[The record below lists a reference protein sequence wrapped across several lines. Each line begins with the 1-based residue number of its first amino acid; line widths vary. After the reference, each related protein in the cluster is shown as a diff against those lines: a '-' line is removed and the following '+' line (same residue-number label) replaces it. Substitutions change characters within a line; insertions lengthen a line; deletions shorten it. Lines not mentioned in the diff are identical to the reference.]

1 MTKAFLCLV
10 TLGVLG
16 ANAAQV
22 SPVQKVIQLIAD
34 METKVTA
41 EGNAAEADFAEYA
54 KWCDGEADEK
64 TRAIKAANEEI
75 SDLKATIADSTATIT
90 GLETKIGELA
100 ATISSTEAEAA
111 KAKNNRES
119 GQKAFGGAE
128 EELVDTVSTLGHDA
142 ELIKKKMGG
151 ASLAQL
157 PSGARA
163 QMERMMKG
171 LQSVV
176 DANWVTTQEKKTVS
190 AFLQQ
195 KSQDQDEDE
204 QTPAAYE
211 SSSGGILDAIA
222 GMEEKAEESLSSERK
237 EEMKDQNAY
246 ALLKMALENE
256 LKNAKDE
263 LAKATSKKQFTTEE
277 LARAEKTLTA
287 AQSSLAEDSKY
298 LADLKRECQA
308 KATEFEEE
316 YKDRVGELT
325 ALGKAKAI
333 MTEKFAFVQTGMTV
347 RVRSHNW
354 LAQGSKDDRKEKALK
369 MIATMGKRL
378 RSTALVSLSY
388 RALADPF
395 AKVKNMIE
403 EMVEKLLAEAAEEAG
418 QKAFCDK
425 ELGESKASKAEK
437 EGKLDT
443 VNARIEKSE
452 SAVEKLGEEIKTI
465 SNELAEM
472 NAANAEAT
480 KIRTE
485 EKATFEKTAKDYSES
500 QEACAAAIEVLR
512 SYYESGSFVQ
522 VRATTTLKS
531 RMKARESSG
540 DAGGIIGM
548 LEVAESDFS
557 KLLSEAKAAEDAA
570 AGEYDAMINDSK
582 VLGATKNAELKGK
595 KTEMAS
601 IKANLENYSDDK
613 DGLNSELSAVVEYL
627 EKVKPQCEYQ
637 VPSYEERKQRRE
649 KEIEGLKE
657 ALSVLSGDGI

>member
-287 AQSSLAEDSKY
+287 ARSSLAEDSKY

>member
-1 MTKAFLCLV
+1 
-10 TLGVLG
+10 
-16 ANAAQV
+16 
-22 SPVQKVIQLIAD
+22 
-34 METKVTA
+34 
-41 EGNAAEADFAEYA
+41 
-54 KWCDGEADEK
+54 
-64 TRAIKAANEEI
+64 
-75 SDLKATIADSTATIT
+75 
-90 GLETKIGELA
+90 
-100 ATISSTEAEAA
+100 
-111 KAKNNRES
+111 
-119 GQKAFGGAE
+119 
-128 EELVDTVSTLGHDA
+128 VSTLGHDA

-204 QTPAAYE
+204 QAPAAYE